1 MIHTIILVFVSAIL
15 AVAQQRGPGKSG
27 DDQTPVD
34 PTQYVGTE
42 TCKGCHEET
51 GTSFAKNPHARTQ
64 AKHQG
69 PQWQGCEACHGPGK
83 SHAEAGDPANIIR
96 FEQLSPAEIS
106 KTCLRCHDLSADKSP
121 GRLLHSQHASND
133 VGCLECHSQHSSVGP
148 HLLKLEQAE
157 LCASCHSSRRK
168 SNPASPRK

>member
-1 MIHTIILVFVSAIL
+1 MARAVGRIGLLARVADYRGRPVTPVARMIHTIILVFVSAIL

-69 PQWQGCEACHGPGK
+69 PQWQCCEAGHGPGK
-83 SHAEAGDPANIIR
+83 GHAPPVD
-96 FEQLSPAEIS
+96 
-106 KTCLRCHDLSADKSP
+106 
-121 GRLLHSQHASND
+121 
-133 VGCLECHSQHSSVGP
+133 
-148 HLLKLEQAE
+148 
-157 LCASCHSSRRK
+157 
-168 SNPASPRK
+168 